1 MFQSLLQ
8 TSWWAKF
15 KETSGWEAQKFGPLY
30 GLSRKLP
37 FGRSILYF
45 PEIPLDLDHG
55 IPFEGQAIY
64 FSRDDEEKPPKG
76 RIFTRFE
83 FLELWS
89 AEKASE
95 LVHAGLTKAFEDVQ
109 PEYRQW
115 IMLDK
120 SEDDLLKDMKPKGR
134 YNISVAKKHNLKIE
148 WGISDRSIRVL
159 FRLYSQTAK
168 RADFRGRN
176 LPYFQK
182 LAQTLED
189 NQAGD
194 IVVVSKDGEP
204 LAALLLSFYGGACS
218 YLYGGSGGERS
229 LMAPYLAHWEAMKRA
244 KKKGVAVYDLL
255 AIAPFQPPAI
265 SHQPSA
271 EVEEPKA
278 ESRKPMADGNLH
290 PHAGLTRFK
299 TQFGGQSVRL
309 LGSWDLVH
317 STFWYTLYRF
327 VERRRRKTVA

>member
-95 LVHAGLTKAFEDVQ
+95 LVHAGLTKAFED
-109 PEYRQW
+109 
-115 IMLDK
+115 
-120 SEDDLLKDMKPKGR
+120 DLLKDMKPKGR

-194 IVVVSKDGEP
+194 IVIVSKDGDP

-218 YLYGGSGGERS
+218 Y
-229 LMAPYLAHWEAMKRA
+229 
-244 KKKGVAVYDLL
+244 
-255 AIAPFQPPAI
+255 
-265 SHQPSA
+265 
-271 EVEEPKA
+271 
-278 ESRKPMADGNLH
+278 
-290 PHAGLTRFK
+290 
-299 TQFGGQSVRL
+299 
-309 LGSWDLVH
+309 
-317 STFWYTLYRF
+317 
-327 VERRRRKTVA
+327 